1 MVVWRNAILGRGISM
16 EIIQW
21 CNTNS
26 GFLTGVL
33 SLLTLLVSIIAIA
46 VSIRTAK
53 LPYKKKVSLSSSLDI
68 AFMQNP
74 LTGESGSGILG
85 ISVNAANVGA
95 RNVNITYLG
104 ISIKDKTLFGG
115 QQKLTKIRDE
125 ITGTGIVAP
134 TEVKTEMFNKAD
146 LVGVL
151 SKLGKGARI
160 YLYARDTEGQ
170 EYYKKAGR
178 AYKLVEQLR
187 KN

>member
-1 MVVWRNAILGRGISM
+1 M

-33 SLLTLLVSIIAIA
+33 SLLTLAVSVIAIIIS
-46 VSIRTAK
+46 VRTAK
-53 LPYKKKVSLSSSLDI
+53 LPYKKKLSLSSSFDS

-74 LTGESGSGILG
+74 ITGETGSGILG

-95 RNVNITYLG
+95 RNVNITYLW
-104 ISIKDKTLFGG
+104 ISVKDKPLSGG

-125 ITGTGIVAP
+125 ITGTGIIAP
-134 TEVKTEMFNKAD
+134 TEVKTEMFNKTD
-146 LVGVL
+146 LIGVL

-160 YLYARDTEGQ
+160 YLYARDTEGE
-170 EYYKKAGR
+170 EYYQKAGR